1 MMLGGNDGSDFTVW
15 NDELDRLL
23 VAGNQG
29 KRASDVLL
37 EARTKAFK
45 DGMTPA
51 DFVAQPNIPFRV
63 WSDKGVRTARVVLWS
78 IAGLGIAAVLIS
90 VAMMA
95 SQGNG
100 VEEPSLQAATESQQ
114 VDPPAPARPMINFE
128 VTAERLAKAYDENAV
143 AANQKFKGNWV
154 AITGVVVDVQDAPP
168 TVRLSGD
175 GNPRFSILNVYC
187 EFEESYRAE
196 LAKIR
201 TESKITIYGKVEG
214 GSGVGSPRI
223 VRCRLEP

>member
-1 MMLGGNDGSDFTVW
+1 MLPDGDNSSEFTAW
-15 NDELDRLL
+15 NNELDQLL
-23 VAGNQG
+23 VAGNHG

-37 EARTKAFK
+37 EARTTAFK
-45 DGMTPA
+45 QGMSPA

-63 WSDKGVRTARVVLWS
+63 WGAKGVQTMRIILWS
-78 IAGLGIAAVLIS
+78 IAALGITAILIS

-95 SQGNG
+95 SQGNE
-100 VEEPSLQAATESQQ
+100 VERSPVEAPADHQQVEPSTLSQ
-114 VDPPAPARPMINFE
+114 PAINFK

-143 AANQKFKGNWV
+143 AANQTFKGNWV
-154 AITGVVVDVQDAPP
+154 AITGVVVDVQDTPP

-175 GNPRFSILNVYC
+175 GNPRFSLLNVYC

-201 TESKITIYGKVEG
+201 TESKITVYGKVEG
-214 GSGVGSPRI
+214 SSGVGSPRVI
-223 VRCRLEP
+223 RCRLEP

>member
-1 MMLGGNDGSDFTVW
+1 MLPDGDNSSEFTAW
-15 NDELDRLL
+15 NKELDQLL
-23 VAGNQG
+23 VAGNRD

-37 EARTKAFK
+37 EARTAAFK
-45 DGMTPA
+45 QGMSPA
-51 DFVAQPNIPFRV
+51 DFVAQPYIPFRV
-63 WSDKGVRTARVVLWS
+63 WSAKGVQTVRIILWS
-78 IAGLGIAAVLIS
+78 IAGLGITAILIS

-95 SQGNG
+95 SEGNALG
-100 VEEPSLQAATESQQ
+100 GSSVEAPADHQQ
-114 VDPPAPARPMINFE
+114 VEPPTPSRPAINFK

-143 AANQKFKGNWV
+143 AANQTFKGNWV
-154 AITGVVVDVQDAPP
+154 AITGVVVDVQDTPP

-175 GNPRFSILNVYC
+175 GNPRFSMLNVYC

-201 TESKITIYGKVEG
+201 TESKITVYGKVEG
-214 GSGVGSPRI
+214 SSGIASPRV

>member
-1 MMLGGNDGSDFTVW
+1 MAGYGNDLSEFTEW
-15 NDELDRLL
+15 NNELDRLL
-23 VAGNQG
+23 VAGNQN
-29 KRASDVLL
+29 KRASDILL
-37 EARTKAFK
+37 DARVTAFK
-45 DGMTPA
+45 QGVTPA

-63 WSDKGVRTARVVLWS
+63 WRDKGVRTARIILWS
-78 IAGLGIAAVLIS
+78 IAGAGTTIVVFGLLLYAARPLDQNEAEGQQS
-90 VAMMA
+90 VAPQ
-95 SQGNG
+95 S
-100 VEEPSLQAATESQQ
+100 T
-114 VDPPAPARPMINFE
+114 APQTPTQPVINFE

-143 AANQKFKGNWV
+143 AANQTFKGNWV
-154 AITGVVVDVQDAPP
+154 AITGVVVDVQDTPP

-214 GSGVGSPRI
+214 SSGVGSPRI